1 MSITAEI
8 TVTLAE
14 VEVTDDYRVEL
25 RQHEPAVTYTWT
37 EAEQLANELITA
49 VEAARAALRDDFPV
63 PNLAEKFDVLPI
75 CRDCAEEKHG
85 ACIGSAYLEN
95 EFDVDEV
102 ECGCSAVDHQVH
114 GGAA

>member
-49 VEAARAALRDDFPV
+49 VEAARAALVEDFPV

-75 CRDCAEEKHG
+75 CKDCSEEKHG
-85 ACIGSAYLEN
+85 ACIGSAYVEN
-95 EFDVDEV
+95 EFEVDEV
-102 ECGCSAVDHQVH
+102 ECGCSKVDHQVH
-114 GGAA
+114 GSAS